1 MIAFQVMNKTGQV
14 LAIFRYEGQAM
25 DYLDAHKDRPEP
37 VLRAIEVVP
46 VRMPEKIWD
55 PWFTP
60 LTEDRPPSQ

>member
-37 VLRAIEVVP
+37 VLCAVEVVP

-60 LTEDRPPSQ
+60 LNEDRPPSQ